1 MTFFLELDDIETVC
15 KCKLNLGIQ
24 PLSCEDSNEITNR
37 NKIDREE
44 IFFLGPANAQK
55 RTTVENVISEINK
68 KVSKY
73 YFSENSQLIALPN
86 EINLPDDVCNKG
98 VRNQEK
104 YNNFLD
110 KHCEEYLHHQLVN
123 AQRNEEAYVELG
135 FQSGNIFKILVN
147 KAKELRN
154 NNKFEDLNEHELK
167 VLGIILEEELK
178 VVDLLKC
185 VDLHKQWKADK
196 NQVISSDSYLFK
208 QECLLISH

>member
-15 KCKLNLGIQ
+15 KCKLKLGIQ

-37 NKIDREE
+37 NKIDREA

-98 VRNQEK
+98 AGKQEK
-104 YNNFLD
+104 YYKFLD
-110 KHCEEYLHHQLVN
+110 KHCEEYLHFQLVKEL
-123 AQRNEEAYVELG
+123 RKEEAYVEMG
-135 FQSGNIFKILVN
+135 FQ
-147 KAKELRN
+147 
-154 NNKFEDLNEHELK
+154 
-167 VLGIILEEELK
+167 
-178 VVDLLKC
+178 
-185 VDLHKQWKADK
+185 
-196 NQVISSDSYLFK
+196 
-208 QECLLISH
+208 

>member
-1 MTFFLELDDIETVC
+1 MIFFLELDDIETVC
-15 KCKLNLGIQ
+15 KCKLKLGIQ

-86 EINLPDDVCNKG
+86 EINLPNDVCNKG
-98 VRNQEK
+98 AGEQKK
-104 YNNFLD
+104 YYKFLD
-110 KHCEEYLHHQLVN
+110 DHCEEYVHHQLVN
-123 AQRNEEAYVELG
+123 ALRDEEAYVEMG
-135 FQSGNIFKILVN
+135 FQSDNILKVLVN
-147 KAKELRN
+147 KAKDWRKK
-154 NNKFEDLNEHELK
+154 NKFEELNEYELK
-167 VLGIILEEELK
+167 VLSILEEELK
-178 VVDLLKC
+178 EKDLQKC

-196 NQVISSDSYLFK
+196 NQVISSDSHLFQK
-208 QECLLISH
+208 ECLLTSH